1 MTYRLVYNI
10 CFYLGLPY
18 KILGN
23 IIKGYLITCKLFL
36 CGRQHLLPQKSQFIS
51 IIFIIQKRNKKI
63 HLRVNNFVMVILIKK
78 GIVFL
83 YYYMINN
90 NDIKQTVVKVKLKYR

>member
-1 MTYRLVYNI
+1 
-10 CFYLGLPY
+10 
-18 KILGN
+18 
-23 IIKGYLITCKLFL
+23 
-36 CGRQHLLPQKSQFIS
+36 
-51 IIFIIQKRNKKI
+51 
-63 HLRVNNFVMVILIKK
+63 MVILIKK